1 MDGRRAGITRREAL
15 RDIGIAGLGIGAMSG
30 GVGDL
35 IARAAAASPKA
46 GKLKDIEHVVFLM
59 QENRSFDHYFGTLS
73 GVRGFD
79 DRKGR
84 KAFTQVDKARQRGQA
99 VPPHRGLPA
108 RPHPRV
114 GPAAPRLEQ
123 RPDGLVR
130 GGRTRAWTPRA
141 SRPRRWATT
150 SAPTSASTT
159 RSPTRSRSATATTAR

>member
-79 DRKGR
+79 DKNGR
-84 KAFTQVDKARQRGQA
+84 KAFTQVDK
-99 VPPHRGLPA
+99 
-108 RPHPRV
+108 V
-114 GPAAPRLEQ
+114 GK
-123 RPDGLVR
+123 
-130 GGRTRAWTPRA
+130 W
-141 SRPRRWATT
+141 S
-150 SAPTSASTT
+150 
-159 RSPTRSRSATATTAR
+159 SRSA